1 MAQRVLIVE
10 DDSAIAELIAM
21 TLRVSGCEPQLCYD
35 GLQAVRL
42 LTDNDYDLAIL
53 DVMLPGMNGFSL
65 CETIRRT
72 DQKIGIIIL
81 SAKGQEQDKIR
92 GLSIGADDYMTKPF
106 SPRELVARVRAVLR
120 RVEGPKLPNEIVS
133 AGPLRI
139 DVEGHAVELDGT
151 PVELTPTEFELLLTL
166 ARRPG
171 QVLSRERLIE
181 EALGYDSAAGERTVD
196 AHIKNLRRKVEPDPA
211 NPRYIVTVVGL
222 GYKLAS

>member
-1 MAQRVLIVE
+1 MKRILLVDDEPKIVQGLKPYFRQAGFEVLT
-10 DDSAIAELIAM
+10 A
-21 TLRVSGCEPQLCYD
+21 YD
-35 GLQAVRL
+35 GQEALRAARRDQPDIIVL
-42 LTDNDYDLAIL
+42 DLMLPQMDGL
-53 DVMLPGMNGFSL
+53 DVCRALRQEGNFTPIIMLTARV
-65 CETIRRT
+65 EE
-72 DQKIGIIIL
+72 
-81 SAKGQEQDKIR
+81 ADKLV
-92 GLSIGADDYMTKPF
+92 GLEIGADDYMTKPF